1 VGAFRFTGS
10 GKKNLLWQIYMHA
23 DKKTTNK
30 EMLIGT
36 APMESSLFIPQIW
49 QSSMFSRPAKNYTL
63 PLLAHDIVEDA
74 YDEIEILG
82 FPVSISQFD
91 LLITPY
97 RGDVLAKDF
106 DKHLHKTIRIVGNYV
121 AQKGVKTVKGE
132 YMAFGTFYDCENH
145 FFDTTNFSQSIKKYP
160 FAGRGVYLIE
170 GKVVDEFGFCSLEVI
185 KMARLAPKPD
195 PRY

>member
-1 VGAFRFTGS
+1 MSVVWRILPDHWV
-10 GKKNLLWQIYMHA
+10 KVMHWLL
-23 DKKTTNK
+23 
-30 EMLIGT
+30 EPL
-36 APMESSLFIPQIW
+36 S
-49 QSSMFSRPAKNYTL
+49 QS
-63 PLLAHDIVEDA
+63 
-74 YDEIEILG
+74 
-82 FPVSISQFD
+82 
-91 LLITPY
+91 
-97 RGDVLAKDF
+97 VLW
-106 DKHLHKTIRIVGNYV
+106 LHVL

-132 YMAFGTFYDCENH
+132 YMAFGTFYDSENH